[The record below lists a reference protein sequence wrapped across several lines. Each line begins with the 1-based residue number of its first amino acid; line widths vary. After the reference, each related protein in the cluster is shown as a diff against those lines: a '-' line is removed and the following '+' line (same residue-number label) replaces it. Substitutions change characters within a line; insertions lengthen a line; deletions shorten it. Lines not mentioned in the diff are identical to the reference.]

1 MENKLFILFF
11 ILIAISLS
19 FCLYIS
25 ITVLIKRIKKSK
37 SNEGIPPAEEIDV
50 SLKNVNEFIRK
61 EFLFEF
67 QKWIWSAPTSINMSD
82 PDRSSTFINDLKNP
96 EILQKKMKSIV
107 SLIISKMSV
116 YLISEFSM
124 VYNLDQNEDALYDY
138 VTRHVMFYIR
148 RIDMEI
154 TSMFETDK
162 STKTTD
168 LLKSYVVAIEAEIYK
183 INDISIVE
191 VPEEEI
197 SNDGGRK

>member
-1 MENKLFILFF
+1 MTKINLMYMVVSTPLIL
-11 ILIAISLS
+11 

-25 ITVLIKRIKKSK
+25 ITVLLKRMMSKRK
-37 SNEGIPPAEEIDV
+37 SNNIPPADEIDV
-50 SLKNVNEFIRK
+50 TLKNVNSFIRK

-96 EILQKKMKSIV
+96 EILQKQMKSIV

-116 YLISEFSM
+116 YLISEFSA
-124 VYNLDQNEDALYDY
+124 VYNLSPDNSELYDY
-138 VTRHVMFYIR
+138 VTRQVMFYIR

-154 TSMFETDK
+154 TSMFETDT

-183 INDISIVE
+183 TNNISIVE
-191 VPEEEI
+191 NQENKDE
-197 SNDGGRK
+197 K

>member
-1 MENKLFILFF
+1 MTKINLMYMVVSTPLIL
-11 ILIAISLS
+11 

-25 ITVLIKRIKKSK
+25 ITVLLKRMMSKRK
-37 SNEGIPPAEEIDV
+37 SNNIPPADEIDV
-50 SLKNVNEFIRK
+50 TLKNVNSFIRK

-96 EILQKKMKSIV
+96 EILQKQMKSIV

-116 YLISEFSM
+116 YLISEFSA
-124 VYNLDQNEDALYDY
+124 VYNLSPDNSELYDY
-138 VTRHVMFYIR
+138 VTRQVMFYIR

-154 TSMFETDK
+154 TSMFETNT

-183 INDISIVE
+183 TNNISIVE
-191 VPEEEI
+191 NQENKDE
-197 SNDGGRK
+197 K